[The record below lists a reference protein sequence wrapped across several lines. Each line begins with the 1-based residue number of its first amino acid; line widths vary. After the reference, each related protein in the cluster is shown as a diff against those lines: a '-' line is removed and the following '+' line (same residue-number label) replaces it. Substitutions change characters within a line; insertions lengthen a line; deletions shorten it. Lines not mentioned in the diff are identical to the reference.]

1 MTKKPVKEDK
11 NALEQGVRLV
21 LNSAPTYWTNLGY
34 NLYSRIYE
42 GQLRLGLPV
51 SKKLLQTQ
59 GEIRMRAAGKLALTL
74 YHIFFQTTGTRIPRN
89 EIKLILQD
97 ELDKQ
102 RIRLTEDV
110 IILTEEQLRW
120 LGTERFHIAERHLPQ
135 ILASAR
141 RRRIMKETL
150 REARAPAYFEMEIE
164 EKEQNGRGDYELVYY
179 NDFTDEGRS
188 IGFRRLLSMEEVTA
202 GDSRPSL
209 VMVPGIGCNS
219 DCYNISNR
227 YSMAKDM
234 ADMGFWVYLF
244 DPRGMGVNE
253 GKFDPMCT
261 VDTLIDYDL
270 ATVVRFVHRRSHEKP
285 LILFGHSMG
294 GIISECMILNWSLRK
309 NFHRLDMLTDR
320 QLEVLDKVL
329 PPLEEANRYLS
340 MIRGVITLGSP
351 KFFQK
356 TSHVLFPATLWLNHI
371 SRIFRLRYVP
381 FRESIWFLTR
391 LPGVRF
397 GAKEILNLNLGGLNP
412 LINPENHR
420 KDKRF
425 IMRYLQSAGESFPLG
440 LGFQFLKAIF
450 NGEGFKR
457 MDETRLN
464 YANLLSFFPDDIP
477 VFHFFGTDDP
487 LSPPT
492 NLRYS
497 QQYPH
502 KLKKV
507 YRIRGVKD
515 LNRVEITS
523 DRSQLVDFV
532 IEGVNHLDLLYGERA
547 EKLIHP
553 LIIRAVRQAWAGW
566 TYPHQQGTKEGKE
579 SGDQAA
585 A

>member
-1 MTKKPVKEDK
+1 MGKKRPSRGSSLTETGMK
-11 NALEQGVRLV
+11 LV
-21 LNSAPTYWTNLGY
+21 LNALPTYWTNSSY

-59 GEIRMRAAGKLALTL
+59 EEIRSRAAGKLALTL
-74 YHIFFQTTGTRIPRN
+74 YHIFFHVTGTRIPRN

-97 ELDKQ
+97 ELNKE
-102 RIRLTEDV
+102 RLRLTEDV
-110 IILTEEQLRW
+110 IILTETQLTVLARD
-120 LGTERFHIAERHLPQ
+120 RFHIGEHFLPD

-150 REARAPAYFEMEIE
+150 RQHRAPAYFEMDID
-164 EKEQNGRGDYELVYY
+164 EKEVNGRGDYEVVYY
-179 NDFTDEGRS
+179 NDFTEEGKS
-188 IGFRRLLSMEEVTA
+188 IGFRRLASMEEVTA
-202 GDSRPSL
+202 GDNRPSL

-219 DCYNISNR
+219 NCFNLNNR

-270 ATVVRFVHRRSHEKP
+270 STVVRFIGKRSHEKP
-285 LILFGHSMG
+285 VILLGHSMG

-329 PPLEEANRYLS
+329 PPLEEAKHYLS
-340 MIRGVITLGSP
+340 MIRGVICLGSP
-351 KFFQK
+351 KFFQR
-356 TSHVLFPATLWLNHI
+356 TSHLLFPASLWLNHI
-371 SRIFRLRYVP
+371 SRVFRLRYVP

-391 LPGVRF
+391 LPGVRA
-397 GAKEILNLNLGGLNP
+397 GAQAILNMNTGGLNP
-412 LINPENHR
+412 LISPENHK

-425 IMRYLQSAGESFPLG
+425 IMRYLQEAGESFPLG
-440 LGFQFLKAIF
+440 VGFQFLKGIY

-464 YANLLSFFPDDIP
+464 YSSMLPFFPEDIP
-477 VFHFFGTDDP
+477 VFHFWGTDDP
-487 LSPPT
+487 LGPPA
-492 NLRYS
+492 NMRYS
-497 QQYPH
+497 RSYPH
-502 KLKKV
+502 RYKKV
-507 YRIRGVKD
+507 YRISSLKD
-515 LNRVEITS
+515 VSKVEIS
-523 DRSQLVDFV
+523 QERSQLIDFV
-532 IEGVNHLDLLYGERA
+532 IEGVNHLDLLYGQTA
-547 EKLIHP
+547 EKMIQP
-553 LIIRAVRQAWAGW
+553 LIIRCIRQAWSDWKYERRAEI
-566 TYPHQQGTKEGKE
+566 KGKD
-579 SGDQAA
+579 DQEAA
-585 A
+585 